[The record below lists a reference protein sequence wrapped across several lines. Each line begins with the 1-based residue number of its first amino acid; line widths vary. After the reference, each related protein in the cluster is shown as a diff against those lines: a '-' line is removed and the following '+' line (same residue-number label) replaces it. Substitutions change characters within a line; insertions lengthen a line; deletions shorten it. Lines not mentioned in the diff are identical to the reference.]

1 MNERTGNTT
10 AVRVV
15 SVILAIVFLL
25 AGIPKILGVGA
36 IGLQAASMQG
46 FPAWIRIVT
55 GVCEVVGAIAL
66 LVPSL
71 SIIAAIA
78 LALLMIPAFVTQR
91 LSGQAGLVIPVIV
104 FLALLFVA
112 WRRDP
117 ETVHR
122 TYRRTIDAPHPLLR
136 DGVIAGIIGATCI
149 AVLFFVVDLTTGHLL
164 LTPAVLGRALVSIF
178 APNVSPDHTAGFVI
192 AYTIFHY
199 AAFIVVG
206 IIASM
211 IVYTAYREPSIL
223 VGFVV
228 LFAFVE
234 VGFYGLV
241 ALLSQATPLGAFA
254 WYDVMIGNV
263 VAALAMGIYLWR
275 MHPRVTASFR
285 HSLDGEEQ
293 RTGTGA
299 RAPIPRA

>member
-1 MNERTGNTT
+1 MNERTGNTM
-10 AVRVV
+10 AVRIV

-25 AGIPKILGVGA
+25 AGIPKILGIGT

-46 FPAWIRIVT
+46 FPAGIRIVT

-91 LSGQAGLVIPVIV
+91 LSGQPGLVVPVLV

-117 ETVHR
+117 ETVR
-122 TYRRTIDAPHPLLR
+122 TTYRRTMDSPHPLLR
-136 DGVIAGIIGATCI
+136 DGIIAGVIGATCI
-149 AVLFFVVDLTTGHLL
+149 AVLFFIVDLSTGHLL
-164 LTPAVLGRALVSIF
+164 LTPAVLGRALVSVF
-178 APNVSPDHTAGFVI
+178 VPNVSPDHTAAFVI
-192 AYTIFHY
+192 VYTLFHY

-206 IIASM
+206 IIASI
-211 IVYTAYREPSIL
+211 IVYTAYREPSVL
-223 VGFVV
+223 MGFVV

-241 ALLSQATPLGAFA
+241 ALLSLATPLGAFA

-263 VAALAMGIYLWR
+263 VAAVAMGIYLWR
-275 MHPRVTASFR
+275 MHPRMAESFR
-285 HSLDGEEQ
+285 HSMDGEEQ
-293 RTGTGA
+293 RRGA
-299 RAPIPRA
+299 GAPVTRV

>member
-1 MNERTGNTT
+1 MNERNGNTI

-15 SVILAIVFLL
+15 SIVLAIVFLL
-25 AGIPKILGVGA
+25 AGVPKLLGMGT
-36 IGLQAASMQG
+36 IGLQAAAMQG
-46 FPAWIRIVT
+46 FPAWIRVVT
-55 GVCEVVGAIAL
+55 GIVEILCAIAL
-66 LVPSL
+66 VVPSL
-71 SIIAAIA
+71 STVAAIA

-91 LSGQAGLVIPVIV
+91 LSGQPGLVVPVIV

-117 ETVHR
+117 ETVR
-122 TYRRTIDAPHPLLR
+122 RGYRQVTESPHPLLR
-136 DGVIAGIIGATCI
+136 DGVIAGVIGATCI
-149 AVLFFVVDLTTGHLL
+149 AVLFFVVDLSTGHLL
-164 LTPAVLGRALVSIF
+164 LTPAVLGRALVSVIV
-178 APNVSPDHTAGFVI
+178 PNVSPDHTAAFVI
-192 AYTIFHY
+192 TYTIFHY
-199 AAFIVVG
+199 LAFIVVG
-206 IIASM
+206 ILASL
-211 IVYTAYREPSIL
+211 IVYTAYREPSVL

-275 MHPRVTASFR
+275 MHPRLAEHFR

-293 RTGTGA
+293 RGAAA
-299 RAPIPRA
+299 RAPIPRT